1 MEELQEK
8 GYDCSFSVVSP
19 EEIVIRLSEIQE
31 LEKALGYLPKEEAE
45 LITLLFLE
53 EFTVKEIAQYFG
65 CCPKTIRNR
74 RKKILE
80 KLKEKLENT

>member
-31 LEKALGYLPKEEAE
+31 LEEALGYLAKEEAE
-45 LITLLFLE
+45 LITLLFFE
-53 EFTVKEIAQYFG
+53 EFTVKETAQHLGAAQRRLETGGRKYW
-65 CCPKTIRNR
+65 RN
-74 RKKILE
+74 
-80 KLKEKLENT
+80 